1 MSKKTYLNILIYTIG
16 GLFFA
21 IGMCMCLISEWNLFN
36 TGVVCTTIGAIIL
49 IVNGVKDFIQA
60 GKKFHLPSMKTVG
73 TVILGTIGVLLFGV
87 GMCLTMLWSQ
97 YIVLGIILGVIGI
110 VALITLIPVIKGFSN
125 N

>member
-21 IGMCMCLISEWNLFN
+21 IGMC
-36 TGVVCTTIGAIIL
+36 
-49 IVNGVKDFIQA
+49 
-60 GKKFHLPSMKTVG
+60 
-73 TVILGTIGVLLFGV
+73 
-87 GMCLTMLWSQ
+87 LTMLWSQ

-110 VALITLIPVIKGFSN
+110 IALITLIPVIKGFSN